1 MQGSDSIVCQQIA
14 EQAVDSRGGEE
25 GGGVLANLS
34 GKQAMTMRQ
43 LMKSMPWIIMLMNL
57 TSFGLALDAEE
68 GEDQRS
74 RSSSRRRWSRDLDPV
89 GPSDALPH

>member
-68 GEDQRS
+68 GEDQRR
-74 RSSSRRRWSRDLDPV
+74 RSSSRKRWSRDLDPV